1 MAEEV
6 TEGGSVKE
14 GLREGASELREDL
27 SRDKIEGRLHEA
39 VNERPLAR
47 HLLDMGL
54 VLRAILIAVVVTL
67 IAWLLLGPKLA
78 ALLLVISFGAAW
90 FILGNRQY
98 NRRKQTTPLETE
110 TTEKSG

>member
-6 TEGGSVKE
+6 TQGGGLKE
-14 GLREGASELREDL
+14 GLREGSSELREEL
-27 SRDKIEGRLHEA
+27 SRDRIEGRLHEA

-47 HLLDMGL
+47 HLLDMRIVVKAL
-54 VLRAILIAVVVTL
+54 LIAAVVTL
-67 IAWLLLGPKLA
+67 LAWLLLGPKLA

-98 NRRKQTTPLETE
+98 NRRKPTAPLETE
-110 TTEKSG
+110 TTERS